1 MLLPHGTQSLENL
14 LCLSHELR
22 SVNSSDESKE
32 KKRVAQL
39 FLHFHAFYYKA
50 LMFEIW
56 YRCPN
61 ILRIFQ
67 LHQYVSVEV
76 KEESETSGSYCER
89 SANLEDSVNDL
100 SPKTEPNKFQNASVI
115 SDYRSDKVGKEIPK
129 AGEDLVAV
137 DKDSRSKVNTK
148 EPFSSIKSSFVVKQ
162 DLKSTLEK
170 AQKVL
175 LSDHHAKVSNLRD
188 LLTEIRKAMLLK
200 RSKQFF
206 QMNSAGSK
214 LSQKK
219 KKAKAQTAH
228 DAQPLGFSPSSSERD
243 STSQNTNSSSESTQ
257 TESREDKGADLTGH
271 SGSQVEVAGM
281 DAKDILGD
289 EGEKQG
295 EICNNQAALGGLT
308 DELKTITAT
317 ETDTKSLAT
326 LDEKLPIDLRYVASD
341 TSLESLT
348 EEEERVLRELEQL
361 EFKVCSF
368 MSLRSCLK

>member
-295 EICNNQAALGGLT
+295 EICNNQATLGGLT

>member
-295 EICNNQAALGGLT
+295 EICNNQATLGGLT

-326 LDEKLPIDLRYVASD
+326 LDEKRPIDLRYLASD

>member
-1 MLLPHGTQSLENL
+1 MLLPLGTQSLENL

-295 EICNNQAALGGLT
+295 EICNNQATLGGLT